1 MLDIYLPIAQVNV
14 DIFLLLFLSLA
25 VGILSGLFGVGG
37 GFLMTP
43 FLIFMGI
50 PPVYAVPNEVNN
62 ILATS
67 VSGSLT
73 HWYKNTLD
81 YKMGLLIVSGGIVG
95 TIIGI
100 MTFSYFSE
108 IGKISLIISLLYMYL
123 LAIVGTLML
132 IEGIKEKNRQIK
144 KVSIKQ
150 KLHDHNWLQG
160 LPLRMR
166 FHKSKLYESA
176 IVPIFLG
183 LVVGFV
189 ASMMGIGG
197 AFLMVPAMIYIV
209 GMPIKL
215 IPGTSL
221 FVTIF
226 ISAIVTILHA
236 FNYGSIDLFLV
247 IPLILG
253 SIVGVQLGQ
262 KLGQFLDS
270 TELKSLFAMLL
281 LSVSIAIGYD
291 SFFRDKS
298 NISNGNQVVK
308 TDLNALAEF
317 TVKFSNEVPFLYG
330 ALAILLAISLGA
342 LTAFARKILSPVV
355 KKLLSDFRKKMNQKK
370 MKLSFLKNKYY
381 ALL

>member
-25 VGILSGLFGVGG
+25 VGVLSGLFGVGG

-81 YKMGLLIVSGGIVG
+81 YKMGLLIVSGGAVG

-100 MTFSYFSE
+100 TTFSYFSE

-132 IEGIKEKNRQIK
+132 IEGIKEKNRQKK
-144 KVSIKQ
+144 KVLIKQ

-253 SIVGVQLGQ
+253 SIIGVQLGQ

-291 SFFRDKS
+291 SFFRNKP
-298 NISNGNQVVK
+298 NETNGNQVINP
-308 TDLNALAEF
+308 DLNALAEF

-342 LTAFARKILSPVV
+342 LAAFARKILSPIIR
-355 KKLLSDFRKKMNQKK
+355 KLLSDFKKKEEPKK
-370 MKLSFLKNKYY
+370 EEIKFPEK
-381 ALL
+381 

>member
-25 VGILSGLFGVGG
+25 VGVLSGLFGVGG

-81 YKMGLLIVSGGIVG
+81 YKMGLLIVSGGVIG
-95 TIIGI
+95 TTIGI
-100 MTFSYFSE
+100 TTFSYFSE

-132 IEGIKEKNRQIK
+132 IEGIKEKNRQK
-144 KVSIKQ
+144 KVLIKQ

-298 NISNGNQVVK
+298 NVTNGNQIIK
-308 TDLNALAEF
+308 TDLNAIAEF
-317 TVKFSNEVPFLYG
+317 TVKFSNDVPFLYG

-342 LTAFARKILSPVV
+342 LAAFARKILSPVI
-355 KKLLSDFRKKMNQKK
+355 KSC
-370 MKLSFLKNKYY
+370 
-381 ALL
+381 

>member
-1 MLDIYLPIAQVNV
+1 MLEIYLPIAQVNI

-25 VGILSGLFGVGG
+25 VGVLSGLFGVGG

-73 HWYKNTLD
+73 HWYKGTLD
-81 YKMGLLIVSGGIVG
+81 YKMGLMIVSGGVVG
-95 TIIGI
+95 TLIGI
-100 MTFSYFSE
+100 STFSYFSE
-108 IGKISLIISLLYMYL
+108 IGKISVIISLLYMYL

-132 IEGIKEKNRQIK
+132 IEGYREKNRLK
-144 KVSIKQ
+144 KKILIKQ
-150 KLHDHNWLQG
+150 KLHYHNWFQG

-176 IVPIFLG
+176 FTPILLG
-183 LVVGFV
+183 LIVGFV
-189 ASMMGIGG
+189 AAMMGIGG

-209 GMPIKL
+209 GMPVNL

-226 ISAIVTILHA
+226 ISAVVTILHS

-247 IPLILG
+247 IPLIFG
-253 SIVGVQLGQ
+253 SIIGVQVGQ
-262 KLGQFLDS
+262 KIGQFLDS

-281 LSVSIAIGYD
+281 IAVAIAIGYD

-298 NISNGNQVVK
+298 NDFNGSQIINK
-308 TDLNALAEF
+308 DLNALAEF
-317 TVKFSNEVPFLYG
+317 TLNFSNDAPFLYG
-330 ALAILLAISLGA
+330 ALAIILAISLGA
-342 LTAFARKILSPVV
+342 FTAFGRKIISPIA
-355 KKLLSDFRKKMNQKK
+355 KKYISD
-370 MKLSFLKNKYY
+370 LKNKTKPKKDEIKFPEK
-381 ALL
+381 

>member
-1 MLDIYLPIAQVNV
+1 MLEIYLPIVQVNI
-14 DIFLLLFLSLA
+14 DIFLLLFLSLV
-25 VGILSGLFGVGG
+25 VGVLSGLFGVGG

-73 HWYKNTLD
+73 HWFKNTLD
-81 YKMGLLIVSGGIVG
+81 YKMGFMIMVGGVVG
-95 TIIGI
+95 TIVGI
-100 MTFSYFSE
+100 MTFTYFSE
-108 IGKISLIISLLYMYL
+108 IGKISTIISLLYMYL

-132 IEGIKEKNRQIK
+132 IETLKEVRTREKTK
-144 KVSIKQ
+144 K
-150 KLHDHNWLQG
+150 KLHEHNWFQG
-160 LPLRMR
+160 LPFRMR
-166 FHKSKLYESA
+166 FPKSKLYESA
-176 IVPIFLG
+176 LTPILLG

-209 GMPIKL
+209 GMPVNL

-247 IPLILG
+247 FPLIVG
-253 SIVGVQLGQ
+253 SIIGVQLGQ

-270 TELKSLFAMLL
+270 NHLKSLFATLL
-281 LSVSIAIGYD
+281 LSVAVAIGYD
-291 SFFRDKS
+291 SFFREAKEIK
-298 NISNGNQVVK
+298 NQQVVNS
-308 TDLNALAEF
+308 DLGALAEF
-317 TVKFSNEVPFLYG
+317 TVNFSNDNSFLFG
-330 ALAILLAISLGA
+330 AFAILLAIFLGA
-342 LTAFARKILSPVV
+342 LIAVTRKILSPVARKLISNLKQKNS
-355 KKLLSDFRKKMNQKK
+355 KKKEDIKFPEK
-370 MKLSFLKNKYY
+370 
-381 ALL
+381 

>member
-1 MLDIYLPIAQVNV
+1 MLEIYLPIAQVNI
-14 DIFLLLFLSLA
+14 DIFLLLFVSLA
-25 VGILSGLFGVGG
+25 VGVLSGLFGVGG

-73 HWYKNTLD
+73 HWYKQTLD
-81 YKMGLLIVSGGIVG
+81 YKMGLMIVSGGVAG
-95 TIIGI
+95 TILGI
-100 MTFSYFSE
+100 MTFTFFSE

-132 IEGIKEKNRQIK
+132 IDGYRERNRLKK
-144 KVSIKQ
+144 KVVAKQ
-150 KLHDHNWLQG
+150 KLHEHNWFQG
-160 LPLRMR
+160 LPFRIR

-176 IVPIFLG
+176 ITPILLG

-189 ASMMGIGG
+189 AAMMGIGG

-209 GMPIKL
+209 GMPVKL

-226 ISAIVTILHA
+226 ISAIVTILHS

-262 KLGQFLDS
+262 KVGQFLDS

-281 LSVSIAIGYD
+281 VCVAIAIGYD
-291 SFFRDKS
+291 SFFRDKTS
-298 NISNGNQVVK
+298 FNGNKVIK

-317 TVKFSNEVPFLYG
+317 IVKFSNEAPFLYG
-330 ALAILLAISLGA
+330 ALAIILAVTLGA
-342 LTAFARKILSPVV
+342 LIAFARKILSPIV
-355 KKLLSDFRKKMNQKK
+355 KKMLSDF
-370 MKLSFLKNKYY
+370 KNKDIKKVEEVKFPEK
-381 ALL
+381 

>member
-1 MLDIYLPIAQVNV
+1 MDIYLPIAQVNV
-14 DIFLLLFLSLA
+14 DIFLLLFLSLS

-81 YKMGLLIVSGGIVG
+81 YKMGLLIVSGGVVG
-95 TIIGI
+95 TLIGI
-100 MTFSYFSE
+100 TTFTYFSE

-123 LAIVGTLML
+123 LAIVGTLMI
-132 IEGIKEKNRQIK
+132 IEGVKEVDQARKKIIIK
-144 KVSIKQ
+144 K

-160 LPLRMR
+160 LPFRMR
-166 FHKSKLYESA
+166 FPKSKLYESA
-176 IVPIFLG
+176 MTPILLG

-189 ASMMGIGG
+189 AAMMGIGG

-209 GMPIKL
+209 GMPVKL

-221 FVTIF
+221 FVTVF

-236 FNYGSIDLFLV
+236 FNYGSIDLTLV

-253 SIVGVQLGQ
+253 SILGVQIGQ
-262 KLGQFLDS
+262 KLGQYLDS
-270 TELKSLFAMLL
+270 SHLKTMFALL
-281 LSVSIAIGYD
+281 LCAVAIAIAYD
-291 SFFRDKS
+291 SFFKEKENDFIGKEVL
-298 NISNGNQVVK
+298 N
-308 TDLNALAEF
+308 TDLNFFAEF
-317 TVKFSNEVPFLYG
+317 TLKFSTESPMLYG
-330 ALAILLAISLGA
+330 AFAILLAIFLGA
-342 LTAFARKILSPVV
+342 FAALMRKFLSPVI
-355 KKLLSDFRKKMNQKK
+355 KKFLSDFRN
-370 MKLSFLKNKYY
+370 KNKTKKEEIKFPEK
-381 ALL
+381 

>member
-25 VGILSGLFGVGG
+25 VGVLSGLFGVGG

-81 YKMGLLIVSGGIVG
+81 YKMGLLIVSGGVVG
-95 TIIGI
+95 TIVGI
-100 MTFSYFSE
+100 TTFSYFSE

-132 IEGIKEKNRQIK
+132 IEGIKEKNRQK
-144 KVSIKQ
+144 KKNLIKQ
-150 KLHDHNWLQG
+150 KLHEHNWLQG

-183 LVVGFV
+183 LIVGFV

-298 NISNGNQVVK
+298 NINNGDQIIN
-308 TDLNALAEF
+308 TDLNSLAEF
-317 TVKFSNEVPFLYG
+317 TVKFSNDVPFLYG

-342 LTAFARKILSPVV
+342 LAAFARKILSPIIR
-355 KKLLSDFRKKMNQKK
+355 KLLSDFKKKEEPKK
-370 MKLSFLKNKYY
+370 EEIKFPEK
-381 ALL
+381 

>member
-1 MLDIYLPIAQVNV
+1 MEIYLPIAQVSV
-14 DIFLLLFLSLA
+14 DIFLLLFLSLV
-25 VGILSGLFGVGG
+25 VGVLSGLFGVGG

-73 HWYKNTLD
+73 HYFKNTLD
-81 YKMGLLIVSGGIVG
+81 YKMGLMIVVGGVFG
-95 TIIGI
+95 SLLGI
-100 MTFSYFSE
+100 MTFTYFSE

-123 LAIVGTLML
+123 LAIVGTLMI
-132 IEGIKEKNRQIK
+132 IEGIKEVDQARKKILIK
-144 KVSIKQ
+144 K
-150 KLHDHNWLQG
+150 KLHQHNWFQG

-166 FHKSKLYESA
+166 FQKSKLYESA
-176 IVPIFLG
+176 LTPILLG
-183 LVVGFV
+183 LIVGFV
-189 ASMMGIGG
+189 AAMMGIGG

-236 FNYGSIDLFLV
+236 FNYGSIDLTLV

-253 SIVGVQLGQ
+253 SILGVQFGQ
-262 KLGQFLDS
+262 KLGQRLDS
-270 TELKSLFAMLL
+270 EHLKTLFAMLL
-281 LSVSIAIGYD
+281 CTVAIAIAYD
-291 SFFRDKS
+291 SFFREKTN
-298 NISNGNQVVK
+298 NIINPQVAK
-308 TDLNALAEF
+308 NDLNYFAEF
-317 TVKFSNEVPFLYG
+317 TLNFSNDSPMLYG
-330 ALAILLAISLGA
+330 AFAILLAVGFGA
-342 LTAFARKILSPVV
+342 LTAWLRKVYSDLRK
-355 KKLLSDFRKKMNQKK
+355 KKLEDVKVTK
-370 MKLSFLKNKYY
+370 
-381 ALL
+381 

>member
-1 MLDIYLPIAQVNV
+1 MLEIYLPIAQVNI
-14 DIFLLLFLSLA
+14 DIFLLLFVSLA
-25 VGILSGLFGVGG
+25 VGVLSGLFGVGG

-73 HWYKNTLD
+73 HWYKQTLD
-81 YKMGLLIVSGGIVG
+81 YKMGLMIVSGGVAG
-95 TIIGI
+95 TILGI
-100 MTFSYFSE
+100 MTFTFFSE

-132 IEGIKEKNRQIK
+132 IDGYRERNRLKK
-144 KVSIKQ
+144 KVMTKQ
-150 KLHDHNWLQG
+150 KLHEHNWFQG
-160 LPLRMR
+160 LPFRIR

-176 IVPIFLG
+176 ITPILLG

-189 ASMMGIGG
+189 AAMMGIGG

-209 GMPIKL
+209 GMPVKL

-226 ISAIVTILHA
+226 ISAIVTILHS

-262 KLGQFLDS
+262 KIGQFLDS

-281 LSVSIAIGYD
+281 VCVAIAIGYD
-291 SFFRDKS
+291 SFFRDKTS
-298 NISNGNQVVK
+298 FNGDKVIK

-317 TVKFSNEVPFLYG
+317 IVKFSNEAPFLYG
-330 ALAILLAISLGA
+330 ALAIILAVTLGA
-342 LTAFARKILSPVV
+342 LIAFARKILSPIV
-355 KKLLSDFRKKMNQKK
+355 KKMLSDF
-370 MKLSFLKNKYY
+370 KNKDTKKVEEVKFPEK
-381 ALL
+381 

>member
-1 MLDIYLPIAQVNV
+1 MLEIYLPIAQVNI
-14 DIFLLLFLSLA
+14 DIFLLLFVSLA

-73 HWYKNTLD
+73 HWYKQTLD
-81 YKMGLLIVSGGIVG
+81 YKMGMMIVAGGIVG
-95 TIIGI
+95 TILGI
-100 MTFSYFSE
+100 MTFSFFSE

-132 IEGIKEKNRQIK
+132 IDGYREKNQIK
-144 KVSIKQ
+144 KKVLIKK
-150 KLHDHNWLQG
+150 KLHDHNWFQG
-160 LPLRMR
+160 LPFRMR

-176 IVPIFLG
+176 LTPILLG
-183 LVVGFV
+183 LIVGFV
-189 ASMMGIGG
+189 AAMMGIGG

-209 GMPIKL
+209 GMPVKL

-226 ISAIVTILHA
+226 ISAIVTILHS

-262 KLGQFLDS
+262 KAGQFLDS

-281 LSVSIAIGYD
+281 VCVSIAIGYD
-291 SFFRDKS
+291 SFFRDKTS
-298 NISNGNQVVK
+298 FNGEKIIK

-317 TVKFSNEVPFLYG
+317 TVKFSNEAPFLYG
-330 ALAILLAISLGA
+330 ALAIILAVTLGA
-342 LTAFARKILSPVV
+342 LIAFARKILSPVIR
-355 KKLLSDFRKKMNQKK
+355 KLLSDF
-370 MKLSFLKNKYY
+370 KNKDIKKVDEVKFPEK
-381 ALL
+381 

>member
-1 MLDIYLPIAQVNV
+1 MLDFYLPIAQVNV

-25 VGILSGLFGVGG
+25 VGVLSGLFGVGG

-81 YKMGLLIVSGGIVG
+81 YKMGLLIVSGGVFG

-100 MTFSYFSE
+100 TTFSYFSE

-132 IEGIKEKNRQIK
+132 IEGIKEKNRQKK
-144 KVSIKQ
+144 KVLIKQ

-298 NISNGNQVVK
+298 NIINGNQIIK
-308 TDLNALAEF
+308 TDLNAIAEF
-317 TVKFSNEVPFLYG
+317 TVKFSNDVPFLYG

-342 LTAFARKILSPVV
+342 LAAFARKILSPIIR
-355 KKLLSDFRKKMNQKK
+355 KLLSDFRKKDEPKK
-370 MKLSFLKNKYY
+370 EEIKFPEK
-381 ALL
+381 

>member
-1 MLDIYLPIAQVNV
+1 MLEIYLPIAQVNI

-25 VGILSGLFGVGG
+25 VGVLSGLFGVGG

-73 HWYKNTLD
+73 HWYKDTLD
-81 YKMGLLIVSGGIVG
+81 YKMGLMIVSGGIVG
-95 TIIGI
+95 TILGI
-100 MTFSYFSE
+100 TTFTFFSD
-108 IGKISLIISLLYMYL
+108 IGKISIIISLLYMYL

-132 IEGIKEKNRQIK
+132 IQTYREKVLQRK
-144 KVSIKQ
+144 KISIKQ
-150 KLHDHNWLQG
+150 KLHEHNWLQG
-160 LPLRMR
+160 LPIRMR
-166 FHKSKLYESA
+166 FPKSKLYESA
-176 IVPIFLG
+176 LTPILLG

-189 ASMMGIGG
+189 AAMMGIGG

-281 LSVSIAIGYD
+281 ISVAIAIGYD

-298 NISNGNQVVK
+298 EFNGEKVIK
-308 TDLNALAEF
+308 TDLNSLAEF
-317 TVKFSNEVPFLYG
+317 TVNFANEAPFLYG
-330 ALAILLAISLGA
+330 GFAILLAITFGA
-342 LTAFARKILSPVV
+342 LIAFMRKILSPSIR
-355 KKLLSDFRKKMNQKK
+355 KMLSDFRKKEIKK
-370 MKLSFLKNKYY
+370 DEVKFPEK
-381 ALL
+381 

>member
-25 VGILSGLFGVGG
+25 VGVLSGLFGVGG

-81 YKMGLLIVSGGIVG
+81 YKMGLLIVSGGVVG

-100 MTFSYFSE
+100 TTFSYFSE

-132 IEGIKEKNRQIK
+132 IEGIKEKNRQKK
-144 KVSIKQ
+144 KVLIKQ

-291 SFFRDKS
+291 SFFREKS
-298 NISNGNQVVK
+298 NLNNGNQVTK

-317 TVKFSNEVPFLYG
+317 TVNFSNDVPFLYG
-330 ALAILLAISLGA
+330 SLAILLAISLGA
-342 LTAFARKILSPVV
+342 LAAFARKILSPIIR
-355 KKLLSDFRKKMNQKK
+355 KLLSDFRKKEEPKK
-370 MKLSFLKNKYY
+370 EEIKFPEK
-381 ALL
+381 

>member
-1 MLDIYLPIAQVNV
+1 MLEIYLPIAQVNV

-43 FLIFMGI
+43 FLIFMGV

-81 YKMGLLIVSGGIVG
+81 YKMGLMIVSGGVIG
-95 TIIGI
+95 TLLGI
-100 MTFSYFSE
+100 STFSYFSE

-132 IEGIKEKNRQIK
+132 IEGLREKNRQLKKIIIK
-144 KVSIKQ
+144 K

-166 FHKSKLYESA
+166 FPKSKLYESA
-176 IVPIFLG
+176 ITPVLLG
-183 LVVGFV
+183 LIVGFV
-189 ASMMGIGG
+189 AAMMGIGG

-209 GMPIKL
+209 GMPVKF

-262 KLGQFLDS
+262 KLGQYLDS

-281 LSVSIAIGYD
+281 ITVAIAIGYD

-298 NISNGNQVVK
+298 TEVVNSVK
-308 TDLNALAEF
+308 TNSDLNFLAEF
-317 TVKFSNEVPFLYG
+317 SLNFSNDAPFLYG
-330 ALAILLAISLGA
+330 ALAIILAISLGA
-342 LTAFARKILSPVV
+342 LTALARKILSPIA
-355 KKLLSDFRKKMNQKK
+355 KKLLSDFRKKDLKK
-370 MKLSFLKNKYY
+370 ENEVKFPEK
-381 ALL
+381 